1 MATLTFP
8 SRAQH
13 HTGFFDN
20 AWKTVR
26 VFFQGVREGLE
37 MADTYHRLAR
47 MSDVELA
54 KRGLIRSEI
63 TRAVVLGHGRR

>member
-8 SRAQH
+8 SRAHH
-13 HTGFFDN
+13 HTGFFDS

-26 VFFQGVREGLE
+26 LFFQGVREGLD
-37 MADTYHRLAR
+37 MADKYRALAR
-47 MSDVELA
+47 LSDVELA

-63 TRAVVLGHGRR
+63 TRAVVLGRR